1 MCIALGCVATRAAEH
16 HRYRAGM
23 PLTNDDVLALFTDC
37 GALLRGHFVLT
48 SGRHAD
54 TYFEKFDVLRYPA
67 HVEQLC
73 THITSMVRTASIKVD
88 VVLGPTTLGIVLAY
102 EIAKQLGATA
112 AYGEKGPDG
121 TRVLRRPDHLVAGDR
136 VLVVD
141 DVLTT
146 GGSIRECMDLVA
158 TVGAT
163 LVGVGVLVD
172 RTGATADFGV
182 PLVSALSLAVQSWAE
197 AEVPD
202 WLAEVPISRPGS
214 TGKK

>member
-1 MCIALGCVATRAAEH
+1 
-16 HRYRAGM
+16 M

-67 HVEQLC
+67 HVEKLC
-73 THITSMVRTASIKVD
+73 AHIASQVRKANIDVD

-102 EIAKQLGATA
+102 EVAKQLGATA

-121 TRVLRRPDHLVAGDR
+121 TRFLRRPDHLRAGAR

-146 GGSIRECMDLVA
+146 GGSIRECMDLVSS
-158 TVGAT
+158 VGAA

-172 RTGATADFGV
+172 RTGATANFGV
-182 PLVSALSLAVQSWAE
+182 PLLSALSLEVQSWPE
-197 AEVPD
+197 GEVPG
-202 WLAEVPISRPGS
+202 WLTAIPISRPGS